1 MLWLRTMR
9 APKSCNGTE
18 EFRLTPKQNNTF
30 AALCPTIATTMMTSS
45 NNASSKASTV
55 ASIPKREQFWNLPNT
70 ITMVRIGI
78 VPVLLLF
85 PWYNGTIESQIVAWL
100 FILAALTDIV
110 DGWIARRA
118 QLVTQIGKM
127 LDPLADKLIVSTALI
142 VLLSIGRIEKWGVVM
157 VVVVVGRELAV
168 TGLRGIASSQGT
180 VMAASWMG
188 KLKTFSQNFSIGAF
202 LFPETTLGL
211 PAHTIGHAMLGCATL
226 LTLLSGYQYF
236 VQYFSQNSE
245 SN

>member
-1 MLWLRTMR
+1 
-9 APKSCNGTE
+9 
-18 EFRLTPKQNNTF
+18 
-30 AALCPTIATTMMTSS
+30 MTSS
-45 NNASSKASTV
+45 NNISAKQV
-55 ASIPKREQFWNLPNT
+55 AMVGLVRKREQFWNLPNT

-85 PWYNGTIESQIVAWL
+85 PWYNGDPESQIVAWL

-118 QLVTQIGKM
+118 KLVTQIGKM

-142 VLLSIGRIEKWGVVM
+142 VLLAIGRIEKWAVVM
-157 VVVVVGRELAV
+157 VVIIVGRELAV

-188 KLKTFSQNFSIGAF
+188 KLKTFSQNFAIGAL
-202 LFPETTLGL
+202 LFPSTTIGL
-211 PAHTIGHAMLGCATL
+211 PAHDIGHVMLGCATL
-226 LTLLSGYQYF
+226 LTLFSGYQYF
-236 VQYFSQNSE
+236 VQYFAQNSE
-245 SN
+245 QG

>member
-1 MLWLRTMR
+1 MFS
-9 APKSCNGTE
+9 A
-18 EFRLTPKQNNTF
+18 F
-30 AALCPTIATTMMTSS
+30 CPIIATTMMTSS
-45 NNASSKASTV
+45 NNVSSNQV
-55 ASIPKREQFWNLPNT
+55 ATMGKVRKREQFWNLPNT

-78 VPVLLLF
+78 VPVLLFF
-85 PWYNGTIESQIVAWL
+85 PWYNGHTESQIVAWL

-127 LDPLADKLIVSTALI
+127 LDPLADKLIVSTALV

-157 VVVVVGRELAV
+157 VVVIVGRELAV

-188 KLKTFSQNFSIGAF
+188 KLKTFSQNFAIGAL
-202 LFPETTLGL
+202 LFPATTIGL
-211 PAHTIGHAMLGCATL
+211 PAHDIGHVMLGCATL
-226 LTLLSGYQYF
+226 LTLFSGYQYF
-236 VQYFSQNSE
+236 VQYFSQTSE
-245 SN
+245 QG